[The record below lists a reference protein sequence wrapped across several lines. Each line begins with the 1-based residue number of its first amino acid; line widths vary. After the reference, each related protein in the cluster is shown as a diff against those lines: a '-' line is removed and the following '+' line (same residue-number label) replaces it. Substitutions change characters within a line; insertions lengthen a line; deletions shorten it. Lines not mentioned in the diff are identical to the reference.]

1 MCERINTLF
10 DTVEA
15 AVFSLTVNKWYPIC
29 SLPPHSFPL
38 LPRATSFLGLC
49 TCGAAAAAAG
59 GSLGVIG
66 SAGGGDRAA
75 AAGRPGVMADRKV
88 KSEVL
93 PGCHSMSSSGHTRR
107 GTDRAV
113 PDCTGRS
120 SEGAT
125 SCQKGIILPEGPAHQ
140 LTISEKILPVSTQH
154 CLTSD

>member
-1 MCERINTLF
+1 MST
-10 DTVEA
+10 
-15 AVFSLTVNKWYPIC
+15 
-29 SLPPHSFPL
+29 
-38 LPRATSFLGLC
+38 
-49 TCGAAAAAAG
+49 
-59 GSLGVIG
+59 
-66 SAGGGDRAA
+66 
-75 AAGRPGVMADRKV
+75 GRVMQVPYIYLQV

-154 CLTSD
+154 CLTSVITCGPAARGRHHAP